1 MKRNASML
9 SDQARFFRAWMANPL
24 RVAAL
29 APSGAALA
37 RLITSEIGASHAPIL
52 ELGPGTG
59 VFTQALIDR
68 GIDER
73 DLTLVEFDAA
83 FVTLLKRRFPRANIV
98 HASAVRLSGLRL
110 FPGAEAGAVV
120 SGLGLLSMSTRMV
133 FAILAGAF
141 ASLGPSGAFYQ
152 FTYVPRCPVER
163 PILDRLGLEAR
174 RLGGTLRNLPPA
186 AVYRVARRD
195 ALPA

>member
-1 MKRNASML
+1 ML
-9 SDQARFFRAWMANPL
+9 SDQARFLRAWMANPL

-29 APSGAALA
+29 TPSGASLA
-37 RLITSEIGASHAPIL
+37 RLITSEIGVSHAPIL

-73 DLTLVEFDAA
+73 DLTLVEFDET
-83 FVTLLKRRFPRANIV
+83 FVTLLKKRFPRANIV

-110 FPGAEAGAVV
+110 FSGVKAGAVV
-120 SGLGLLSMSTRMV
+120 SGLGLLSMSPRTV

-141 ASLGPSGAFYQ
+141 ADLGPSGAFYQ
-152 FTYVPRCPVER
+152 FTYGPRCPIER
-163 PILDRLGLEAR
+163 PILDRLGLESR

-195 ALPA
+195 PLSA